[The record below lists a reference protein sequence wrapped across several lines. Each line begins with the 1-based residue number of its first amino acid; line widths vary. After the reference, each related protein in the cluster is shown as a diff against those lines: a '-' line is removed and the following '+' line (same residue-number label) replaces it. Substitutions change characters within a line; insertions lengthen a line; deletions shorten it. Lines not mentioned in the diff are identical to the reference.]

1 MALAG
6 RPPLWMR
13 GAGAGAGAAVAA
25 IAVQAS
31 WSLVRPSW
39 KRTAGSR
46 SRQLRW
52 IGYLLAGAAAA
63 ATIGP
68 WLVLVLL
75 GCGVAEF
82 AVRDHPRAA
91 TTQAIT
97 AFPLLAGR
105 AVRAAG

>member
-13 GAGAGAGAAVAA
+13 GAGAEAGA
-25 IAVQAS
+25 
-31 WSLVRPSW
+31 
-39 KRTAGSR
+39 
-46 SRQLRW
+46 
-52 IGYLLAGAAAA
+52 AAAA

-68 WLVLVLL
+68 WLVLILL

-97 AFPLLAGR
+97 AFPLLAGGPSGPLAR
-105 AVRAAG
+105 PARSAPPQAPGCSRWRGPRSRSARCRSAAGSSSSR